1 MFYKFPRKKFS
12 KYSLTIKLIMYRMVD
27 NISKTKKLMTGI
39 SRHSDR
45 LQRAGGRCDP
55 VS

>member
-1 MFYKFPRKKFS
+1 MDKM
-12 KYSLTIKLIMYRMVD
+12 LD
-27 NISKTKKLMTGI
+27 NISNTKKLMTGI
-39 SRHSDR
+39 SKHSDR